1 MIPPTDGG
9 DIMVDLFIRGD
20 TVVTPQGVG
29 AYDIAIAGE
38 KIIGVAASGSFPLP
52 PNARVI
58 DARGKIVMPGGI
70 DPHVHCKWHLPN
82 PDGSAGL
89 TEPPDVVSKAAV
101 HGGTTTMIDFTRAS
115 QGANVRD
122 AIEKREQDWKGHCAC
137 DYAQHIMV
145 EGALPVDLPG
155 QIGEAIQA
163 GFPTVKIFT
172 TDITPSRKGR
182 MVDFG
187 DIWEIFQILAA
198 NQGLG
203 VIHSED
209 NDIVMHMYAKLIRE
223 DRTAFDNLAEVHNT
237 LSEDISFRR
246 VIRLAEKIKG
256 TALYMM
262 HVSAAT
268 GVQAI
273 REARSRGA
281 PIYGESL
288 HQYMLYTSEDYKRTN
303 GQIYHT
309 YPSLKSPEDQAE
321 LWAGTLDGSI
331 NCVATD
337 EICCTLAK
345 KLQGTRIDD
354 TTGGNAGVEPRVA
367 LMYTEMVGQR
377 GYSLSRYVDMVST
390 NAAKIMGL
398 YPRKGALAAG
408 SDADI
413 VVLDPADKRMITA
426 SELHEADYTPWEGR
440 KMEAWPCLTV
450 LRGKVV
456 VENGTFKGSL
466 NDGKWQHRKIADE
479 MFTGARL

>member
-1 MIPPTDGG
+1 
-9 DIMVDLFIRGD
+9 MVDLVIRGD
-20 TVVTPQGVG
+20 RVVTPQGVG
-29 AYDIAIAGE
+29 AHDILIAGD
-38 KIIGVAASGSFPLP
+38 KIAAVAAPGSLALP
-52 PNARVI
+52 DGARVI
-58 DARGKIVMPGGI
+58 DARGKIVIPGGI
-70 DPHVHCKWHLPN
+70 DPHVHCKWSLPN
-82 PDGSAGL
+82 PDGTMGL

-101 HGGTTTMIDFTRAS
+101 HGGTTTLIDFTRAS
-115 QGANVRD
+115 QGKDLRD
-122 AIEKREQDWKGHCAC
+122 AIEQRERDWKGHCAC

-145 EGALPVDLPG
+145 EGALPVDLPP
-155 QIGEAIQA
+155 QVAEAIQA
-163 GFPTVKIFT
+163 GYPTVKIFT

-187 DIWEIFQILAA
+187 DIWEIFQVLAA
-198 NQGLG
+198 NRGLG

-209 NDIVMHMYAKLIRE
+209 NDIVMHMYSKLIRE
-223 DRTAFDNLAEVHNT
+223 DRTAFENLAEVHNT
-237 LSEDISFRR
+237 LSEDVSFRR
-246 VIRLAEKIKG
+246 VIRLAEKVPG

-268 GVQAI
+268 GVSAI
-273 REARSRGA
+273 QEARRRGT

-288 HQYMLYTSEDYKRTN
+288 HQYMLYTSEDYKKPN

-309 YPSLKSPEDQAE
+309 YPSLKSPEDQAA
-321 LWAGTLDGSI
+321 LWQGTLDGSI

-345 KLQGTRIDD
+345 KLQGSRIDD

-367 LMYTEMVGQR
+367 LMYTEMVGKR
-377 GYSLSRYVDMVST
+377 GYSLQRYVDLIST

-413 VVLDPADKRMITA
+413 CVLDPADQRVIRA
-426 SELHEADYTPWEGR
+426 EDLHEADYTPWEGR
-440 KMEAWPCLTV
+440 RMDAWPCLTV

-466 NDGKWQHRKIADE
+466 DDGKWQHRKIAE
-479 MFTGARL
+479 TMLEGPQL

>member
-1 MIPPTDGG
+1 
-9 DIMVDLFIRGD
+9 MVDLVLRGD

-38 KIIGVAASGSFPLP
+38 RIVAVAASGSLPLP
-52 PNARVI
+52 EGARLI
-58 DARGKIVMPGGI
+58 DATGKIVMPGGI

-82 PDGSAGL
+82 PDGTAGL
-89 TEPPDVVSKAAV
+89 TEPPDVVGRAAL

-115 QGANVRD
+115 QGTDVRD
-122 AIEKREQDWKGHCAC
+122 AIERREEDWKGHCAC

-145 EGALPVDLPG
+145 EGDLPVDLPG
-155 QIGEAIQA
+155 QLAEAIQS

-187 DIWEIFQILAA
+187 DIWEVFQVLAA
-198 NQGLG
+198 NRGLG

-209 NDIVMHMYAKLIRE
+209 NDIVMHMYGKLIRE
-223 DRTAFDNLAEVHNT
+223 GRTGFTNMAEVHNT

-246 VIRLAEKIKG
+246 VIRLAEKVG
-256 TALYMM
+256 AALYMM
-262 HVSAAT
+262 HTSAAS
-268 GVQAI
+268 GVSAI
-273 REARSRGA
+273 REARARGVA
-281 PIYGESL
+281 IYGESL
-288 HQYMLYTSEDYKRTN
+288 HQYMLYTSEDYKRQN

-309 YPSLKSPEDQAE
+309 YPSLKSAEDQAA
-321 LWAGTLDGSI
+321 LWAGTLDGAI

-345 KLQGTRIDD
+345 KLQGSRIDD

-367 LMYTEMVGQR
+367 LMYTEMVGR
-377 GYSLSRYVDMVST
+377 RKYSLSRFVDLVST

-413 VVLDPADKRMITA
+413 CVLDPADKRVIRA
-426 SELHEADYTPWEGR
+426 ADLHEADYSPWEGR
-440 KMEAWPCLTV
+440 TMDAWPSLTI
-450 LRGKVV
+450 LRGKVM
-456 VENGTFKGSL
+456 VEGGAWKGALS
-466 NDGKWQHRKIADE
+466 DGKWQHRKIAEE
-479 MFTGARL
+479 MFAGPML

>member
-1 MIPPTDGG
+1 
-9 DIMVDLFIRGD
+9 MVDLILRSD

-29 AYDIAIAGE
+29 AFDVAIAGE
-38 KIIGVAASGSFPLP
+38 KIVAVAAKGSLP
-52 PNARVI
+52 VADGTRLI
-58 DARGKIVMPGGI
+58 DAGGKIVMPGGI
-70 DPHVHCKWHLPN
+70 DPHVHCKWFLPN
-82 PDGSAGL
+82 PDGSAAL
-89 TEPPDVVSKAAV
+89 TDPPDVVGKAAV
-101 HGGTTTMIDFTRAS
+101 HGGTTTIIDFTRAS
-115 QGANVRD
+115 QGADLRD
-122 AIEKREQDWKGHCAC
+122 AIAQREADWHGHCAC

-145 EGALPVDLPG
+145 EGALPIDLPG
-155 QIGEAIQA
+155 QLAEAIQS

-187 DIWEIFQILAA
+187 DIWEVFQVLAA
-198 NQGLG
+198 QRGLG

-209 NDIVMHMYAKLIRE
+209 NDIVMHMYGKLIRE
-223 DRTAFDNLAEVHNT
+223 GRTGFENMAEVHNT

-246 VIRLAEKIKG
+246 VIRLAEKVPG

-262 HVSAAT
+262 HTSAAS
-268 GVQAI
+268 GVSAI
-273 REARSRGA
+273 REARARGV

-288 HQYMLYTSEDYKRTN
+288 HQYMLYTKDDYKTPR

-309 YPSLKSPEDQAE
+309 YPSLKSAEDQAA
-321 LWAGTLDGSI
+321 LWAGTLDGCI

-345 KLQGTRIDD
+345 KLQGARIDD

-367 LMYTEMVGQR
+367 LMYTEMVGKR
-377 GYSLSRYVDMVST
+377 GYSLPRYVELVST

-413 VVLDPADKRMITA
+413 CVLDPADKRVIRA
-426 SELHEADYTPWEGR
+426 EDLHETDYTPWEGR
-440 KMEAWPCLTV
+440 KMEAWPSLTI

-456 VENGTFKGSL
+456 VEGGTWKGALS
-466 NDGKWQHRKIADE
+466 DGKWQHRKVAED
-479 MFTGARL
+479 MFAGPRL

>member
-1 MIPPTDGG
+1 MI
-9 DIMVDLFIRGD
+9 DLIVRGD

-29 AYDIAIAGE
+29 AFDVAIEGE
-38 KIIGVAASGSFPLP
+38 KIVAVAAQGSLP
-52 PNARVI
+52 AADGTRLI
-58 DARGKIVMPGGI
+58 DAGGKIVMPGGI
-70 DPHVHCKWHLPN
+70 DPHVHCKWFLPN

-89 TEPPDVVSKAAV
+89 TDPPDVVGKAAV
-101 HGGTTTMIDFTRAS
+101 HGGTTTIIDFTRAN
-115 QGANVRD
+115 QAPKLQD
-122 AIEKREQDWKGHCAC
+122 AIALREADWHGHCAC

-145 EGALPVDLPG
+145 EGALPVDLPP
-155 QIGEAIQA
+155 QLAEAIQA

-187 DIWEIFQILAA
+187 DIWEVFKVLAA
-198 NQGLG
+198 ERGLG

-223 DRTAFDNLAEVHNT
+223 GRTGFENMSEVHNT

-246 VIRLAEKIKG
+246 VIRLAEKIPG

-262 HVSAAT
+262 HTSAAT
-268 GVQAI
+268 GVSAI
-273 REARSRGA
+273 REARARGV

-288 HQYMLYTSEDYKRTN
+288 HQYMLKTNEDYKTPR

-309 YPSLKSPEDQAE
+309 YPSLKAAEDQAA
-321 LWAGTLDGSI
+321 LWAGTLDGCI

-345 KLQGTRIDD
+345 KLQGLRIDD

-367 LMYTEMVGQR
+367 LMYTEMVGKR
-377 GYSLSRYVDMVST
+377 GYSLPRYVDLVST

-413 VVLDPADKRMITA
+413 CVLDPADKRVIRA
-426 SELHEADYTPWEGR
+426 EDLHEADYTPWEGHT
-440 KMEAWPCLTV
+440 MEAWPCLTV

-456 VENGTFKGSL
+456 VEGGTWKGALS
-466 NDGKWQHRKIADE
+466 DGKWQHRKVAEE
-479 MFTGARL
+479 MFAGPRL